1 MSIRVV
7 VAEDDRSFAT
17 FLHQYLSEQ
26 QDIEVVGTAKNGEEA
41 LAVINEKR
49 PDVVLL
55 DIIMPQLDGIGVLET
70 LACEPNRPI
79 VIVLTGL
86 GQEAMTHRIME
97 LGADYY
103 VVKPLNIDTL
113 AARIRLLAGPI
124 SKVTAMPT
132 KAIVRSI
139 DIVVTDIIREIGIPA
154 HLKGY
159 HFLRDGITMI
169 VNDGEYLGA
178 MIKKLYPEIAQKYS
192 TTSSRVERAVRH
204 AIEVAWNRGNMDMI
218 NRLFG
223 STVNPEKGRPTNA
236 EFMAMIADKIRMDRK
251 AS

>member
-7 VAEDDRSFAT
+7 VAEDNRDFAA
-17 FLHQYLSEQ
+17 LVQQYLSEQ
-26 QDIEVVGTAKNGEEA
+26 QDIEVVGIANNGEEA

-55 DIIMPQLDGIGVLET
+55 DIIMPKIDGLGVLEN
-70 LACEPNRPI
+70 LAGESNRPK

-86 GQEAMTHRIME
+86 GQEAMTQRIME

-103 VVKPLNIDTL
+103 VVKPMNMGNL
-113 AARIRLLAGPI
+113 AARIRQLIGAE
-124 SKVTAMPT
+124 SQVTIRPT
-132 KAIVRSI
+132 KSNVRPV
-139 DIVVTDIIREIGIPA
+139 DMDVTDIIREIGIPA
-154 HLKGY
+154 HIKGY

-169 VNDGEYLGA
+169 VDDVVFLGA
-178 MIKKLYPEIAQKYS
+178 ITKQLYPKIAQQHS
-192 TTSSRVERAVRH
+192 TTSSRVERAIRH
-204 AIEVAWNRGNMDMI
+204 AIGVAWNRGNMDML
-218 NRLFG
+218 NRIFG
-223 STVNPEKGRPTNA
+223 STAKAEQSRPTNA